1 MDKVDLPLFSVIIPS
16 YNRRADLAALLP
28 ALANQTLPKNQYEVI
43 LVDDGS
49 TDGTDDFVDAFR
61 ERSPMRFRFF
71 KQDHRGAGAARNYGM
86 REASGQV
93 FIFIDSDCIAPP
105 DWLAEIRKAFDRDP
119 SIDAFGGRDDARGD
133 FSPLQKAIN
142 YAMTSF
148 LTTGGLR
155 GGRKK
160 RLAKFYP
167 RSFNMGV
174 RREIIPKTGG
184 FGHFKRAHDI
194 ELSHRIIQSGAK
206 VVYLPEAV
214 VFHKRR
220 TSLKTF
226 FIQIFNWGFARINLY
241 KMHSKMLEPLHFAP
255 AIGLWISLIF
265 TGFAFLYGP
274 LFVYWKIVAG
284 FVGIILVGMSLNAA
298 VRWKSLLTGL
308 LVPLVIGL
316 QVSAYGL
323 GFTFAFIWRILLGRQ
338 NLLDRGAQSPTQT

>member
-1 MDKVDLPLFSVIIPS
+1 MDKANLPFFSVIIPS
-16 YNRRADLAALLP
+16 YNRKDDLEALLP
-28 ALANQTLPKNQYEVI
+28 ALVNQTLPTDQYEVI

-49 TDGTDDFVDAFR
+49 TDGTDEFVNAFR
-61 ERSPMRFRFF
+61 EQAIIQFHFL

-86 REASGQV
+86 REAAGQV
-93 FIFIDSDCIAPP
+93 FVFIDSDCIAPP
-105 DWLAEIRKAFDRDP
+105 NWLAEIQKAFARDP

-155 GGRKK
+155 GGKKK

-174 RREIIPKTGG
+174 RREVIPRTGG

-206 VVYLPEAV
+206 VVYLPDAV

-241 KMHSKMLEPLHFAP
+241 KMDSKMLESLHFAP
-255 AIGLWISLIF
+255 AIGLWVSLLF
-265 TGFAFLYGP
+265 TGFAFMYEP
-274 LFVYWKIVAG
+274 LFVCWKIVVG

-298 VRWKSLLTGL
+298 VRWKSLSTGF

-323 GFTFAFIWRILLGRQ
+323 GFTFAFIWRVLLGRR
-338 NLLDRGAQSPTQT
+338 NLLDKAD

>member
-1 MDKVDLPLFSVIIPS
+1 MGKTNLPFFSVIIPS
-16 YNRRADLAALLP
+16 YNRKDDLEALLL
-28 ALANQTLPKNQYEVI
+28 ALVNQTLPTDQYEVI

-49 TDGTDDFVDAFR
+49 TDGTDEFANTFR
-61 ERSPMRFRFF
+61 ERSPMRLRFL

-86 REASGQV
+86 QEASGQV
-93 FIFIDSDCIAPP
+93 FVFIDSDCIAPP
-105 DWLAEIRKAFDRDP
+105 NWLAEIRKAFDRDP
-119 SIDAFGGRDDARGD
+119 SIDAFGGRDDASGD

-241 KMHSKMLEPLHFAP
+241 KIDSKMLEPLHFAP
-255 AIGLWISLIF
+255 AIGLWVSLFF

-284 FVGIILVGMSLNAA
+284 VIGIILVGMGLNAA
-298 VRWKSLLTGL
+298 VRWKSLSTGL

-323 GFTFAFIWRILLGRQ
+323 GFTFAFIWRVLLGRQ
-338 NLLDRGAQSPTQT
+338 NLLDRKPQSPTQT

>member
-1 MDKVDLPLFSVIIPS
+1 MDKTHPPFFSVIIPS
-16 YNRRADLAALLP
+16 YNRQDDLTALMPSLV
-28 ALANQTLPKNQYEVI
+28 NQTLSKDQYEVL

-49 TDGTDDFVDAFR
+49 TDGTDEFVNTFQ
-61 ERSPMRFRFF
+61 EYSTIRFRFL
-71 KQDHRGAGAARNYGM
+71 KQDHRGAGTARNYGIQ
-86 REASGQV
+86 EASGQV
-93 FIFIDSDCIAPP
+93 FVFIDSDCIAPP
-105 DWLAEIRKAFDRDP
+105 NWLTEIKKVLACDP

-133 FSPLQKAIN
+133 FSSLQKAIN
-142 YAMTSF
+142 YSMTSF

-167 RSFNMGV
+167 RSFNMGI
-174 RREIIPKTGG
+174 RREIILKTGG
-184 FGHFKRAHDI
+184 FGHFTRAHDI

-206 VVYLPEAV
+206 VVYIPDAV

-241 KMHSKMLEPLHFAP
+241 KMDSKMLEPLHFAP
-255 AIGLWISLIF
+255 AIGLWVSLLF
-265 TGFAFLYGP
+265 TGFAFLYEP
-274 LFVYWKIVAG
+274 LFVYWKIV
-284 FVGIILVGMSLNAA
+284 VGSVGTILLGMSLNAV
-298 VRWKSLLTGL
+298 VRWKSLSTGL

-323 GFTFAFIWRILLGRQ
+323 GFTFAFIWRILLGKQ
-338 NLLDRGAQSPTQT
+338 NLLDRGN